1 MIALKKLERYRN
13 LTKNSMLVSPF
24 AGTICD
30 FDNQN
35 QQNWINLVCF
45 KATAMFGQHFGISL
59 SRALRALRAIWTLHL
74 TPRAASGAFTL
85 VMKYGEMYLVG
96 EMRHTRK
103 IDMELEL
110 DAFEKESSL
119 GLIFR
124 FHGKLPGC
132 TYHSYK

>member
-1 MIALKKLERYRN
+1 
-13 LTKNSMLVSPF
+13 
-24 AGTICD
+24 
-30 FDNQN
+30 
-35 QQNWINLVCF
+35 
-45 KATAMFGQHFGISL
+45 
-59 SRALRALRAIWTLHL
+59 
-74 TPRAASGAFTL
+74 
-85 VMKYGEMYLVG
+85 MKYGEMYLVG

-132 TYHSYK
+132 TLSFLQMTRRF

>member
-74 TPRAASGAFTL
+74 TPSEQCCFRRL
-85 VMKYGEMYLVG
+85 HVG
-96 EMRHTRK
+96 DEIR
-103 IDMELEL
+103 
-110 DAFEKESSL
+110 
-119 GLIFR
+119 GNV
-124 FHGKLPGC
+124 PGW
-132 TYHSYK
+132 